1 MMKANKDDITE
12 NIQNALTLTSAEGT
26 YVPAII
32 TEIDNYYKQ
41 GAMAYAEGIS
51 RYNIEIEKLLNYI
64 EKAVNDKQKEETTL
78 LALEQELAIA
88 NRLLKQLQ
96 DEFMQKL
103 NSIEELNTEYKE
115 LVDEAGYTKLLTRKT
130 RELHKVEEKMEELE
144 FTYLNHELERINALA
159 ILEPKRRYI
168 DTLKENVK
176 DLELEKEHFAST
188 KLHQLPQMGLA
199 NNVVTKENSEEI
211 VDTSILE
218 KESS

>member
-1 MMKANKDDITE
+1 MMKANKEDITQ
-12 NIQNALTLTSAEGT
+12 NIQNVLTLTSSDGT

-32 TEIDNYYKQ
+32 SEIDNYYKQ
-41 GAMAYAEGIS
+41 GTMVYAEGVS
-51 RYNIEIEKLLNYI
+51 RYSVEIEKLLNRI
-64 EKAVNDKQKEETTL
+64 EKAVNDKQKEEAVL
-78 LALEQELAIA
+78 LALEQELAID
-88 NRLLKQLQ
+88 NRLLEQLQ

-103 NSIEELNTEYKE
+103 HSIEELNTEYKE
-115 LVDEAGYTKLLTRKT
+115 LVDEAGYTKLLTQKR

-144 FTYLNHELERINALA
+144 LAYLSHELERINALA

-176 DLELEKEHFAST
+176 ELELEKEHFAST

-199 NNVVTKENSEEI
+199 KDVVNHENSEEI

-218 KESS
+218 KES

>member
-1 MMKANKDDITE
+1 MKANKDDM
-12 NIQNALTLTSAEGT
+12 QNTLTLTSADAA

-32 TEIDNYYKQ
+32 SEIDNYYKQ
-41 GAMAYAEGIS
+41 GAMLYAEGVS
-51 RYNIEIEKLLNYI
+51 RYNTEIEKLLNRI

-78 LALEQELAIA
+78 LALEQELAIDH
-88 NRLLKQLQ
+88 RVLEQLQ

-103 NSIEELNTEYKE
+103 HSIEELNTEYKE
-115 LVDEAGYTKLLTRKT
+115 LVDEAGYTRLLTQKR
-130 RELHKVEEKMEELE
+130 RELHKVQDKIEDLE
-144 FTYLNHELERINALA
+144 ITYLNHELERINALA

-176 DLELEKEHFAST
+176 ELELEKEHFAST

-199 NNVVTKENSEEI
+199 NNVVTNESSEEI